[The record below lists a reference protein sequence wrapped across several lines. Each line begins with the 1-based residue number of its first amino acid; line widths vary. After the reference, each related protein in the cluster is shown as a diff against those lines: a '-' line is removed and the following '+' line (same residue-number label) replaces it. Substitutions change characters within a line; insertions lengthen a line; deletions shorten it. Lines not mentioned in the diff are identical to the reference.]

1 MEYNPPKMKYT
12 SNIILSI
19 LILIVPACLHTYLH
33 SSNSDIQSF
42 VTFSILIVLN
52 IILGLIWYVKLYI
65 YRKNFIK
72 EAQELITTQNR
83 NILNLTN
90 KVTKIELINTDL
102 TATNKQLEANRDGL
116 IALNKE
122 LTQDYDDLDV
132 SYKNLIQAIY
142 FLALTH
148 PEIKE
153 AFKAYNE
160 SKEIIDGTKEISHS

>member
-12 SNIILSI
+12 PNIILSI
-19 LILIVPACLHTYLH
+19 LTLIVPAYLHTA
-33 SSNSDIQSF
+33 NSDIQSI
-42 VTFSILIVLN
+42 VTVSILIVLN
-52 IILGLIWYVKLYI
+52 IILGLKWYVKLYI

-83 NILNLTN
+83 NILNLN
-90 KVTKIELINTDL
+90 GKVTKIELINTDL
-102 TATNKQLEANRDGL
+102 KATNKQLETNRDGL

-132 SYKNLIQAIY
+132 NYKNLVQAIY